1 MYKTMIDFNLEI
13 DLDPTRVKN
22 SPIFVAGLPGMGL
35 TGKQAADYLIEQF
48 NATKVG
54 YINAP
59 HLASPVISSH
69 NGVVEDLMNELF
81 QLYYAEVGEKSFLI
95 FTGITQPSSPEWQ
108 HHLSYKVIDT
118 LRIYK
123 PKIIY
128 TFAATPIYSYR
139 WAVNVYGIATRRD
152 LLEELRLY
160 GVIPFKGEG
169 VISGVN
175 GLLIGYGKRFGIDGI
190 ILLGETYLTTGRDL
204 IAPLSLLRVF
214 SKIVDVEI
222 DLRKMEELAISFHK
236 KFSEYVKG
244 EKGEDTGPE
253 KLGYIS

>member
-1 MYKTMIDFNLEI
+1 MIDFELKINLDHNRI
-13 DLDPTRVKN
+13 KDNL
-22 SPIFVAGLPGMGL
+22 IFVAGLPGMGL

-69 NGVVEDLMNELF
+69 DGVVEDLMNELF
-81 QLYYAEVGEKSFLI
+81 QLYYAEVGGKNFLI
-95 FTGITQPSSPEWQ
+95 FTGITQPPSPEWQ
-108 HHLSYKVIDT
+108 HSLSYKIVDAI
-118 LRIYK
+118 RVYK

-175 GLLIGYGKRFGIDGI
+175 GLIIGYGKRFNIDGI
-190 ILLGETYLTTGRDL
+190 ILLGETYLTSGRDL
-204 IAPLSLLRVF
+204 IAPLSLLRIF

-222 DLRKMEELAISFHK
+222 DLRKMEDLALSFHK

-244 EKGEDTGPE
+244 VKSGEEGPE
-253 KLGYIS
+253 TLGYIS

>member
-1 MYKTMIDFNLEI
+1 MIGLDLKIN
-13 DLDPTRVKN
+13 LDPNRVKDN
-22 SPIFVAGLPGMGL
+22 LIFVAGLPGMGL

-48 NATKVG
+48 NASKVG
-54 YINAP
+54 CIKAS

-69 NGVVEDLMNELF
+69 DGVVEDLMNELF
-81 QLYYAEVGEKSFLI
+81 QLYYADVGEKSFLI

-108 HHLSYKVIDT
+108 HHLSYKIVDQI
-118 LRIYK
+118 RVYR

-175 GLLIGYGKRFGIDGI
+175 GLLVGYGKRFGIDGI
-190 ILLGETYLTTGRDL
+190 ILLGETYLTAGRDL

-214 SKIVDVEI
+214 SKIVNVEI
-222 DLRKMEELAISFHK
+222 DLRKMEDLALSFHK
-236 KFSEYVKG
+236 KFSEYVKR
-244 EKGEDTGPE
+244 EKSEETDSE